1 MRHKTDY
8 YTMRKEFNI
17 TGICRPIKH
26 YMADIS
32 HKLRNTVAMVE
43 NGAYFIIN
51 RPRQYGKTTMLYI
64 LAKTLREQGDY
75 VVFNISFEGIGDDI
89 FKEENIF
96 AKGFIDLLKEQA
108 EVYSIELLPV
118 LEQKVK
124 EVDSLNS
131 LSKAITAFARHTSKK
146 IVILIDEVDKSSNNQ
161 LFINFL
167 SLLRN
172 KYLAQE
178 DISTFH
184 SVVLAGLHDIKT
196 LKSKIRP
203 EDEQK
208 YNSPW
213 NIASDYN
220 VNMNLQITEIV
231 PMLEDY
237 SAESGV
243 EMDTQKIAES
253 LFYYTSGYPFLVSK
267 LCKMLDEDFLKHD
280 IWTEE
285 DITQAARYLI
295 GEVNANFDSLVK
307 NLENNQ
313 DLYNYVYSIVIGNDS
328 RPFNIHNPTANLA
341 YLHGI
346 IVRENGKTV
355 VHNKIYQEV
364 IANYMTDKM
373 HKMELSGGTE
383 LGVGYKYA
391 NGTLNMQA
399 ILLGFQTFM
408 KKEYSK
414 KDRDFLEKNGRLVFL
429 AFLKPIINGE
439 GFDFKEPQI
448 SDEKRLDLVITHLN
462 NKYIAELKLWR
473 GPIAHEKG
481 LEQLCDYLDRQAL
494 SEGYLVVFDH
504 AEIKEWKSEE
514 IEMNG
519 KKILAIWV

>member
-1 MRHKTDY
+1 MPYKTDY
-8 YTMRKEFNI
+8 CRMRKTFNI
-17 TGICRPIKH
+17 TGICRPAKH
-26 YMADIS
+26 YMANIS
-32 HKLRNTVAMVE
+32 NKLQNTVAMVE

-89 FKEENIF
+89 FKEEKLF
-96 AKGFIDLLKEQA
+96 APGFLRLLQIEAKVHSPALLQILKEK
-108 EVYSIELLPV
+108 E
-118 LEQKVK
+118 K
-124 EVDSLNS
+124 EVHSLEN
-131 LSKAITAFARHTSKK
+131 LSDAITKIVEQTSKK
-146 IVILIDEVDKSSNNQ
+146 VVLLIDEVDKSSNNQ

-167 SLLRN
+167 AMLRN

-178 DISTFH
+178 YVPTFH
-184 SVVLAGLHDIKT
+184 AVILAGLHDIKT

-220 VNMNLQITEIV
+220 VNMNLQVTEII

-237 SAESGV
+237 CAESGV
-243 EMDTQKIAES
+243 KMDTQKVAES

-285 DITQAARYLI
+285 DITTTVQKLVKE
-295 GEVNANFDSLVK
+295 GNANFDSLTK
-307 NLENNQ
+307 NIENNQ
-313 DLYNYVYSIVIGNDS
+313 DLYKMVYQVAIDNNPF
-328 RPFNIHNPTANLA
+328 PFNIHNPTTNIGVLYGIFVNNNGLKIHNRIYNEVLVEYMSVKMLEKNLS
-341 YLHGI
+341 
-346 IVRENGKTV
+346 E
-355 VHNKIYQEV
+355 
-364 IANYMTDKM
+364 
-373 HKMELSGGTE
+373 TE
-383 LGVGYKYA
+383 AGSLYKHA

-408 KKEYSK
+408 KKEYSR

-448 SDEKRLDLVITHLN
+448 SDEKRLDLVITHRN
-462 NKYIAELKLWR
+462 NKYVAELKLWR
-473 GPIAHEKG
+473 GDVAHKKG
-481 LEQLCDYLDRQAL
+481 LEQLCDYLDRQSL

-514 IEMNG
+514 VEMNG

>member
-1 MRHKTDY
+1 M
-8 YTMRKEFNI
+8 
-17 TGICRPIKH
+17 
-26 YMADIS
+26 
-32 HKLRNTVAMVE
+32 
-43 NGAYFIIN
+43 
-51 RPRQYGKTTMLYI
+51 
-64 LAKTLREQGDY
+64 
-75 VVFNISFEGIGDDI
+75 
-89 FKEENIF
+89 
-96 AKGFIDLLKEQA
+96 
-108 EVYSIELLPV
+108 
-118 LEQKVK
+118 
-124 EVDSLNS
+124 
-131 LSKAITAFARHTSKK
+131 
-146 IVILIDEVDKSSNNQ
+146 
-161 LFINFL
+161 
-167 SLLRN
+167 
-172 KYLAQE
+172 
-178 DISTFH
+178 
-184 SVVLAGLHDIKT
+184 
-196 LKSKIRP
+196 KSKIRP
-203 EDEQK
+203 EEEQK

-243 EMDTQKIAES
+243 KMDTKKIAES

-285 DITQAARYLI
+285 DIIQAARHLV

-313 DLYNYVYSIVIGNDS
+313 DLYNYVYSIVIDNDS

-373 HKMELSGGTE
+373 HKTEFSSTRE
-383 LGVGYKYA
+383 LGAGYKYA

-408 KKEYSK
+408 KKEYAR

-448 SDEKRLDLVITHLN
+448 SDEKRLDLVITHRN

-481 LEQLCDYLDRQAL
+481 LEQLCDYLDRQNL

-504 AEIKEWKSEE
+504 AEIKEWKSQE

-519 KKILAIWV
+519 KKILAVWV

>member
-1 MRHKTDY
+1 MRYKIDY
-8 YTMRKEFNI
+8 HTMRKEFNI
-17 TGICRPIKH
+17 TGICRPAEH
-26 YMADIS
+26 YMADVS
-32 HKLRNTVAMVE
+32 KKLASTLQLVQKKK
-43 NGAYFIIN
+43 YFIIN

-89 FKEENIF
+89 FKEEKLF
-96 AKGFIDLLKEQA
+96 APGFLNLLQA
-108 EVYSIELLPV
+108 QAKVHSTELLPI
-118 LEQKVK
+118 LK
-124 EVDSLNS
+124 EKEKEIDSLKG
-131 LSKAITAFARHTSKK
+131 LSDAITDIALETNKK

-167 SLLRN
+167 AMLRN

-178 DISTFH
+178 DTPTFH
-184 SVVLAGLHDIKT
+184 AVVLAGLHDIKT

-220 VNMNLQITEIV
+220 VNMNLQITEII

-237 SAESGV
+237 CSESGV
-243 EMDTQKIAES
+243 KMDTQKIAES

-280 IWTEE
+280 TWTEE
-285 DITQAARYLI
+285 DIRQTTRYLV

-313 DLYNYVYSIVIGNDS
+313 DLYNYVYSIIIDNDA

-373 HKMELSGGTE
+373 HKTEFSSSRE
-383 LGVGYKYA
+383 LGAGYKYA

-399 ILLGFQTFM
+399 VLLGFQTFM

-414 KDRDFLEKNGRLVFL
+414 KDRDFLEKHGRLVFL

-448 SDEKRLDLVITHLN
+448 SDEKRLDVVITHLN

-473 GPIAHEKG
+473 GDIAHKKG
-481 LEQLCDYLDRQAL
+481 LEQLRDYLDRQSL

-514 IEMNG
+514 VEIEG
-519 KKILAIWV
+519 KKIFIIWV

>member
-1 MRHKTDY
+1 MHHKTDY
-8 YTMRKEFNI
+8 YRMRKTFNI
-17 TGICRPIKH
+17 TGICRPAKH
-26 YMADIS
+26 YMANIS
-32 HKLRNTVAMVE
+32 KKLQNTVAMVE

-89 FKEENIF
+89 FKEEKLF
-96 AKGFIDLLKEQA
+96 APGFLRLLQTQAKAHSTELIPILKEK
-108 EVYSIELLPV
+108 E
-118 LEQKVK
+118 K
-124 EVDSLNS
+124 EVDSLES
-131 LSKAITAFARHTSKK
+131 LSEAITEIVSQTSKK
-146 IVILIDEVDKSSNNQ
+146 VVVLIDEVDKSSNNQ

-167 SLLRN
+167 AMLRN

-178 DISTFH
+178 DTPTFH
-184 SVVLAGLHDIKT
+184 AVVLAGLHDIKT

-203 EDEQK
+203 EEEQK

-220 VNMNLQITEIV
+220 VNMNLQVTEIV

-237 SAESGV
+237 CSESGV
-243 EMDTQKIAES
+243 KMDTQKIAEN

-280 IWTEE
+280 VWTEE
-285 DITQAARYLI
+285 DITTTVQKLVKE
-295 GEVNANFDSLVK
+295 GNANFDSLTK
-307 NLENNQ
+307 NIENNH
-313 DLYNYVYSIVIGNDS
+313 DLYKMVYQVAIDNNPF
-328 RPFNIHNPTANLA
+328 PFNIHNPTTN
-341 YLHGI
+341 
-346 IVRENGKTV
+346 
-355 VHNKIYQEV
+355 
-364 IANYMTDKM
+364 
-373 HKMELSGGTE
+373 
-383 LGVGYKYA
+383 LGVLYGIFVNNNGLKIHNRIYNEVLVEYMSVKMLEKNLSETEAGSLYKHT

-408 KKEYSK
+408 KKEYSR

-448 SDEKRLDLVITHLN
+448 SDEKRLDLVITHRN
-462 NKYIAELKLWR
+462 NKYVAELKLWR

-481 LEQLCDYLDRQAL
+481 LEQLCDYLDRQNL

-514 IEMNG
+514 VEMNG
-519 KKILAIWV
+519 KKILAVWV

>member
-1 MRHKTDY
+1 
-8 YTMRKEFNI
+8 MRKKFNI
-17 TGICRPIKH
+17 TGICRPAKH

-32 HKLRNTVAMVE
+32 NKLRNTVVMVE
-43 NGAYFIIN
+43 NGEYFIIN
-51 RPRQYGKTTMLYI
+51 RPRQYGKTTILYI

-75 VVFNISFEGIGDDI
+75 VVFNISFEGIGDDA
-89 FKEENIF
+89 FKEERLF
-96 AKGFIDLLKEQA
+96 APSFLRLLQTQAKVYAPELIPILKEKEKEA
-108 EVYSIELLPV
+108 DG
-118 LEQKVK
+118 LE
-124 EVDSLNS
+124 S
-131 LSKAITAFARHTSKK
+131 LSEAITEIINQTTKK
-146 IVILIDEVDKSSNNQ
+146 VVVLIDEVDKSSNNQ

-167 SLLRN
+167 AMLRN
-172 KYLAQE
+172 KYLAQD
-178 DISTFH
+178 DIPTFH

-203 EDEQK
+203 EEEQK

-220 VNMNLQITEIV
+220 VNLNLQVTEIV

-243 EMDTQKIAES
+243 KMDTQTIAES

-285 DITQAARYLI
+285 DITQAARYLV
-295 GEVNANFDSLVK
+295 GEVNANFDSLIK

-313 DLYNYVYSIVIGNDS
+313 DLYNYVYSIIIDNDA

-373 HKMELSGGTE
+373 HKSELSSGRE
-383 LGVGYKYA
+383 LGAGYKHA
-391 NGTLNMQA
+391 DGTLNLQA
-399 ILLGFQTFM
+399 VLLGFQTFM

-414 KDRDFLEKNGRLVFL
+414 KDRDFLEKHGRLVFL

-448 SDEKRLDLVITHLN
+448 SDEKRLDIVITHLN

-473 GPIAHEKG
+473 GDVAHKKG
-481 LEQLCDYLDRQAL
+481 LEQLCDYLDRQSL

-504 AEIKEWKSEE
+504 AEIKEWKSQEV
-514 IEMNG
+514 EMEG
-519 KKILAIWV
+519 KKIFMIWV